1 MLGYGLSVGKNL
13 FFPGAKA
20 LFFDSSKNIKN
31 ITMRIIFNSLGP
43 IYIT

>member
-1 MLGYGLSVGKNL
+1 MLGYGLSAGKNL

-20 LFFDSSKNIKN
+20 LFSDLSENIKN